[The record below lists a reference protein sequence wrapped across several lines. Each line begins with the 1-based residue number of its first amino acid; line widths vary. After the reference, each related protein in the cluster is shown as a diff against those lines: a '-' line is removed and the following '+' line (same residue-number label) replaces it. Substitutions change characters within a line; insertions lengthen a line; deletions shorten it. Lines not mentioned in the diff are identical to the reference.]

1 MLKQEASSRLEEML
15 SRYPRHQ
22 RFLLAFLQDVQREF
36 RHVPRE
42 AMELASLRLM
52 VPLSRVYSVAT
63 FYRALSLTPRGL
75 KTIKVCMGTACHLR
89 GAPKVLEAIE
99 GALGIRCGGT
109 TPDGLFSVEAVN
121 CLGACALAPV
131 VMVEE
136 SCYGSMTPSKVREML
151 EREREGLP

>member
-1 MLKQEASSRLEEML
+1 MLKPEACSRLEEML
-15 SRYPRHQ
+15 LRYPRHQ

-42 AMELASLRLM
+42 AMELASFRLM

-63 FYRALSLTPRGL
+63 FYRALSLAPRGI

-99 GALGIRCGGT
+99 GVLKIRRGET
-109 TPDGLFSVEAVN
+109 TTDGLFSLEAVN

-136 SCYGSMTPSKVREML
+136 VCYGSMTPAKVREML
-151 EREREGLP
+151 EKEREIRP